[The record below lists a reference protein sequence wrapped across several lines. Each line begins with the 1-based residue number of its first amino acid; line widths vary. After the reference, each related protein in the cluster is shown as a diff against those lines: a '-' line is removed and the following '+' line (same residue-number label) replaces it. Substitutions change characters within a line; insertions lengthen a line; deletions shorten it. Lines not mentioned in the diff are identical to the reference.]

1 MSDQTN
7 SAESARAV
15 STAAETREQIV
26 QAAVEVFLERGYDQV
41 RVQDITRRAGYTT
54 GALYAHFESR
64 TSILAEAI
72 SRQGAGLVQDMIRA
86 VGDARPGDGSLL
98 RGLANLICAEPQPLD
113 KLMTEAMALA
123 ARDDST
129 RDVLLPAFQSLADS
143 IGSMLDVATEIGIVD
158 PTISGDALRTFFMTM
173 VLGGIVGRAMNTDR
187 TNAEDLM
194 DLIERLRPAFQ
205 GEPQKP

>member
-123 ARDDST
+123 ARLVMMLIPQFTAFDPQIAAPGPRITSMRSMSSIIVSWASQNVPEKSGEYTLRPST
-129 RDVLLPAFQSLADS
+129 RTRQPN
-143 IGSMLDVATEIGIVD
+143 
-158 PTISGDALRTFFMTM
+158 GD
-173 VLGGIVGRAMNTDR
+173 
-187 TNAEDLM
+187 
-194 DLIERLRPAFQ
+194 
-205 GEPQKP
+205 